1 MDYFNEIDTKCCEIL
16 CRHFPDAVVDG
27 RDIRQVSGA
36 DLKNYQHI
44 HLFAGIGGFGEGF
57 KGSNINGQIITG
69 GFPCQDLSVAGK
81 RAGLAGERSG
91 LWFEFERIIG
101 EVLPRWVVVENVPGL
116 LSSNGGDDFRTIL
129 QGLEKFGYGVAWRV
143 LDAQYFGLAQRRK
156 RVFIVASFGDGSCAK
171 VLFEREGV
179 CWNPPP
185 CREAGKAVTGSSS
198 SVFGID
204 SEQNAVED
212 GIGTLRSHKS
222 GGAEL
227 FAFDARNGNDT
238 GDIGISLQGGAGG
251 RGFSLNTQP
260 IVAFGG
266 GNKDEIEVSTSI
278 STKSGTRQDYESD
291 TFVVYDEQQVTSKAN
306 RSTGSVDHAYTLN
319 QKGKMM
325 VLNTNDM
332 GSAGNRIQMDAD
344 VGVTL
349 QGNGGGMAAKTGMY
363 LLPSGVR
370 RLTPV
375 ECERLQGFPDGW
387 TVGQSDSVRYRQLG
401 NAVAV
406 PVIRWLRER
415 IEGVEQE

>member
-1 MDYFNEIDTKCCEIL
+1 MDYFNELDIKCCEIL
-16 CRHFPDAVVDG
+16 HRHFPDAVVDG
-27 RDIRQVSGA
+27 RDVRQVSGA
-36 DLKNYQHI
+36 ELKDYRHV
-44 HLFAGIGGFGEGF
+44 HLFAGIGGFGEAF
-57 KGSNINGQIITG
+57 RGSNIKGQIITG

-116 LSSNGGDDFRTIL
+116 LSSNGGEDFRTIL

-179 CWNPPP
+179 RWNPPP
-185 CREAGKAVTGSSS
+185 RKEAGKDVAY
-198 SVFGID
+198 
-204 SEQNAVED
+204 
-212 GIGTLRSHKS
+212 TLRANPSHS
-222 GGAEL
+222 GDKGDGGINTIL
-227 FAFDARNGNDT
+227 IPFDAHNGNET
-238 GDIGISLQGGAGG
+238 GDVGISLQGGAGG
-251 RGFSLNTQP
+251 RGFSLNTRP

-278 STKSGTRQDYESD
+278 SSKSGTRRDYESD

-370 RLTPV
+370 RLTPT
-375 ECERLQGFPDGW
+375 ECERLQGFEDNW
-387 TVGQSDSVRYRQLG
+387 TAGQSDSVRYRQLG